1 MLRQEKEIIITIRQ
15 LARDSGKLVNVEIS
29 AQEAVYIVLQLPLRK
44 ASQQIVFINT
54 SLPDEKVELKLK
66 PRSEN

>member
-44 ASQQIVFINT
+44 ASQQN
-54 SLPDEKVELKLK
+54 
-66 PRSEN
+66 

>member
-54 SLPDEKVELKLK
+54 SLPDEKVELKIETK
-66 PRSEN
+66 E

>member
-1 MLRQEKEIIITIRQ
+1 VLRQEKEIIITIRQ

-54 SLPDEKVELKLK
+54 SLPDEKVELKIETK
-66 PRSEN
+66 E